1 MAAENLSQDEL
12 QRLNDWKAS
21 SWHCSNQGVNAPL
34 RPLHAFLTYLP
45 VQPKVFGGVVL
56 DSQAQP

>member
-1 MAAENLSQDEL
+1 MAAENLSQEEL
-12 QRLNDWKAS
+12 QRLSDWKAS
-21 SWHCSNQGVNAPL
+21 SWHCSNQGVNA
-34 RPLHAFLTYLP
+34 YLP

>member
-1 MAAENLSQDEL
+1 MAAENLSQEEL
-12 QRLNDWKAS
+12 QRLSDWKAS

-34 RPLHAFLTYLP
+34 RPLRAYLP